1 MWTNLGKTGKKP
13 RRPVDRFVDNVDKPG
28 IRGKYT
34 RTYPQ
39 SLAKIYKAGKKALK
53 IKGTF
58 VLGQDFL
65 GLAKNDHKKIL
76 KRGKRKKAA

>member
-1 MWTNLGKTGKKP
+1 MWIKL
-13 RRPVDRFVDNVDKPG
+13 G

-39 SLAKIYKAGKKALK
+39 SLVKIYKAGKKALK

>member
-1 MWTNLGKTGKKP
+1 MWI
-13 RRPVDRFVDNVDKPG
+13 KPG
-28 IRGKYT
+28 IRRKYT

-76 KRGKRKKAA
+76 KREKEKKAA